1 METALLLAL
10 AALNLVVLFVLLF
23 RKTSL
28 HDELLRIKNEVRDD
42 LQKGREEQSA
52 TLKGELETVAKR
64 LTELHSAT
72 GQVVELSK
80 GVQDL
85 HTILSKSQGR
95 GAFGELTLER
105 MLADLFGDQTELFET
120 QYAVEEGERV
130 DAAVFVKPDR
140 SQFLAVDAKFPLA
153 HAMPLLEGKDDPE
166 AERAFAKDVKERAD
180 EIATKYIKPP
190 RTMDFAFMFVP
201 SEAVYDLVL
210 RNAKLHQELLRKKVV
225 PTSPNSFY
233 AYLQV
238 LAVAFR
244 GMKIE
249 QKTVEIQRAVVQ
261 VGKDFAKF
269 LGDYLK
275 VGEKLD
281 LAVRAYEDS
290 RKDADRFT
298 KRIEKLQLGEPA
310 EASVERSPQ

>member
-1 METALLLAL
+1 METVFVLAVT
-10 AALNLVVLFVLLF
+10 ALNLVLLLVLLF
-23 RKTSL
+23 RKNSL
-28 HDELLRIKNEVRDD
+28 QDDLVRIKNEVRDD

-52 TLKGELETVAKR
+52 TLKSELETVAKR
-64 LTELHSAT
+64 LTELHTAT

-120 QYAVEEGERV
+120 QYAVENGERV

-153 HAMPLLEGKDDPE
+153 HATPLLEGKDDPE
-166 AERAFAKDVKERAD
+166 AERAFVKDVKERAD

-201 SEAVYDLVL
+201 SEAVYHLVL
-210 RNAKLHQELLRKKVV
+210 RNAKLHEDLLRKKVV

-261 VGKDFAKF
+261 VGKDFARF
-269 LGDYLK
+269 LGDYRK

-281 LAVRAYEDS
+281 QAARAYEDS

-310 EASVERSPQ
+310 EETAQR